1 MCCSRGVPRVERWAR
16 DARQL
21 GAAPA
26 PNKDAAYNSK
36 HASAARVHDFSCLCV
51 GSQLGFATASGLAG
65 SIVWEVWPALGK
77 VTPCGALMHQT
88 HMPFVRAQPA
98 FWCESGAATLKTCWS

>member
-1 MCCSRGVPRVERWAR
+1 MERWAW

-21 GAAPA
+21 GAALA
-26 PNKDAAYNSK
+26 PNKDAAYSSK
-36 HASAARVHDFSCLCV
+36 HATVALVDDFSCLCV

-77 VTPCGALMHQT
+77 VTPCGALMHRT
-88 HMPFVRAQPA
+88 RMPVVQAQPA
-98 FWCESGAATLKTCWS
+98 F